1 MHQNLESRKNDSMK
15 SCDLLEDSWKR
26 VSGQWSSYFPKLLSG
41 RHFIIQGYCKIVTEV
56 VWKCDRWPQTEESQL
71 ASQLQNCRAYWFN
84 LAIMDHFC
92 NAGDSNLAPT
102 AGSAKI
108 SDSKKISGVEEN
120 LKVLTSKTKAAWE
133 RIGGWFVT
141 HQEPGGCDCLR
152 RSSNQPALYLRKSR
166 NWVRPRSLHWWANST
181 S

>member
-1 MHQNLESRKNDSMK
+1 MPKCHHNLWGVMRYRSTKSRSVTDA
-15 SCDLLEDSWKR
+15 R
-26 VSGQWSSYFPKLLSG
+26 HSSELFSL
-41 RHFIIQGYCKIVTEV
+41 FMFETWFNEV

-71 ASQLQNCRAYWFN
+71 ASQLQNCREYWLN

-108 SDSKKISGVEEN
+108 SDSKTKISGVEEN

-133 RIGGWFVT
+133 RIGGWFIT

-152 RSSNQPALYLRKSR
+152 RSSNQPALYLPKSR